1 MEAALVLSRSYLEVE
16 GESGGSFV
24 LQQAPKVSE
33 NVSYYLITLKL
44 SVN

>member
-1 MEAALVLSRSYLEVE
+1 MEAALAISRSFVEVE

-24 LQQAPKVSE
+24 LQRALKVSE
-33 NVSYYLITLKL
+33 NVSYDLITLKL